1 MARKPAANPKQGQTK
16 PGPEHRIVVLHGKDA
31 FLRAEYTA
39 SLRRALEEARGA
51 VDTLRYE
58 GAAEVADVLD
68 ECRSFGLMQQHKL
81 VVVDDADQ
89 FVKDSAR
96 PLLERYAEH
105 PAEDATLV
113 LRAERWNKGKLDKL
127 IEAVGVIRKCDAPT
141 EGQAAAWAQ
150 HRAQVRHGAEIGQD
164 AARALVARVGADL
177 GRIDAEL
184 AKLAAAA
191 GKNGKITPELVGEF
205 VGVSREEEVWGMQAA
220 LLGAT
225 PEAALGHL
233 RELIEV
239 SRQPTVLISYA
250 LCDLARKLHLATVG
264 LRAGENPGAIG
275 KTLKLWG
282 PSQDAVMRAARGA
295 DPSATMALLD
305 AALEADVAQK
315 TGLGDP
321 ERHLERVVLRF
332 AGAV

>member
-1 MARKPAANPKQGQTK
+1 MARKPAKPAAK

-31 FLRAEYTA
+31 FLRAEFTA
-39 SLRRALEEARGA
+39 SLKRALAEAKGD
-51 VDTLRYE
+51 VDTIRFE
-58 GAAEVADVLD
+58 GSSEVAEVLD

-81 VVVDDADQ
+81 VVVDEADQ
-89 FVKDSAR
+89 FVKDSSRAM
-96 PLLERYAEH
+96 LERYAEA
-105 PAEDATLV
+105 PSEDATLV
-113 LRAERWNKGKLDKL
+113 LRSDRWHKGKLDKL
-127 IEAVGVIRKCDAPT
+127 IDAVGVVRKCDAPT
-141 EGQAAAWAQ
+141 EGQAVTWAQ
-150 HRAQVRHGAEIGQD
+150 HRVKVRHEAEITPE
-164 AARALVARVGADL
+164 AARALVSRVGADL

-184 AKLAAAA
+184 AKLAAAT
-191 GKNGKITPELVGEF
+191 GNNGPISPQLVAEF
-205 VGVSREEEVWGMQAA
+205 VGVSREEEVWGIQSAM
-220 LLGAT
+220 LGAP

-264 LRAGENPGAIG
+264 LQAGENPGAIG

-282 PSQDAVMRAARGA
+282 PSQDVVMRAARGA
-295 DPSATMALLD
+295 DPSRTLELLD

-321 ERHLERVVLRF
+321 ERQLERVVLRF